1 MQGYQAEDVRVLL
14 RLMDHVLRLT
24 PGLASEARQAMRQVE
39 EEIFIG
45 GISVC
50 IWYEPG
56 SCGGARVG
64 RAART
69 TGT

>member
-1 MQGYQAEDVRVLL
+1 MRITLDIPDQPLKEHAGHQAEDMRVLL
-14 RLMDHVLRLT
+14 CLMDHVPRLT
-24 PGLASEARQAMRQVE
+24 PERASEARQAMRQVE

-56 SCGGARVG
+56 S
-64 RAART
+64 
-69 TGT
+69 